1 MARSKEEIK
10 AFLEGRNPMKRVIAM
25 ECGYQDNE
33 VSIIY
38 RNEEGKKM
46 IRKEGFYPF
55 VWAKGKICKLMCN
68 GDREYLKKLMA
79 EYHIKCDELNIF
91 DENGLTNERMQDG
104 YRYMFHATRPTCYS
118 DFLRFFQRCGTP
130 VFARKSKKYEKLGL
144 DGREFLQVSP
154 VEQFMIY
161 SGMRLFKDY
170 DNYDDL
176 VRMVFDIETEGLDP
190 KRHAI
195 SQIGVRLNK
204 GKEKIISIK
213 GEGAERKKNEYQAI
227 KQFYQFIGEEK
238 PDVIAGHNSE
248 NFDHPFI
255 EERFRILGGDPLE
268 TSRRFIRGGIY
279 KRNKEAVLKLG
290 GEVEYYK
297 PTIIWGTNVLDS
309 LHAVRRAQAIDSN
322 MKSANLKYATKY
334 IKMEKENRVYVDG
347 SIINETWLIKDEV
360 FAFNEENGDWYRV
373 DDEHPL
379 KGGYEL
385 KSGEYIV
392 ERYLLDDLYET
403 DMVELKFNESNFLI
417 NKFIPTTFTRAC
429 TMGTAGIWKLIM
441 LAWSFEN
448 KLAIPAFVAKRR
460 FVGGLS
466 RLLCVGYVAGNGI
479 VKLDY
484 NSLYPSIIITW
495 CIETGVDISKV
506 MVSLLA
512 FVLGQREHYKEL
524 KGNWGDEAE
533 RLAAIIKDNENLTA
547 EEKHD
552 LLQKIKH
559 AKAEKVANDKKQLP
573 FKIFGN
579 SFFGA
584 FGNSDL
590 FPFGDCDVAEKVTC
604 IGRQSLRLMIHH
616 FATRQPSHY
625 QPLVG
630 DTDGF
635 NFSLPDS
642 YAYTEEH
649 PYIGKGYGR
658 NVKKGEKYVGLY
670 ADVAEFED
678 MYFPTAPGSFPGKTM
693 MGLGVDEVL
702 KASINYSRKNYSD
715 LIVDKNGK
723 EELKLVGN
731 TIKSKKM
738 PGYIEEFL
746 GKANLYLLHGQG
758 KEFIEWY
765 YEHLSNIYNYRIPL
779 KQIAL
784 KGKIK
789 VPVEEYKRSVR
800 EDLTKAGTKK
810 SRQAWYELA
819 IQNDLHVD
827 VGDTVYY
834 INTGS
839 KKGDSDV
846 VRTTSYYAYKD
857 GEKIDITKALNK
869 SWNAYKKKFKETNQ
883 PGKALNLLAYSNSDM
898 ATAEFGH
905 VSNEDDVQMNCILL
919 PQYMVES
926 DMDFFCED
934 IDTEYNVV
942 KYIDQFNKR
951 IKPLTV
957 CFDRSMRDRIRVDNP
972 SDRGY
977 FTDDEC
983 KLVSGQPFNE
993 GDQDTYEA
1001 LMTMDRRE
1009 VEFWDKIGEVPPF
1022 VKEIGMDWD
1031 KIVADNRALRE
1042 REKTEQFE
1050 RLNSAYLKA
1059 IDSLTSDEV
1068 DDFWDDR
1075 VIPKRFEDIVHL
1087 AMDETTQTVRFYFNE
1102 LPDMTPTTGGDI
1114 VEDIV
1119 YVEKDEEEVAE
1130 SN

>member
-255 EERFRILGGDPLE
+255 DERFRILGGDPLE

-448 KLAIPAFVAKRR
+448 KLAVPAFVAKRR

-616 FATRQPSHY
+616 FATRKPAPY
-625 QPLVG
+625 KPLVG
-630 DTDGF
+630 DSVTADTPLFIKYNDSNYIDIKPISELMDESKVQKDVLGREYDSSSKNFKVLCRSGWVEPSYIYRHKTDKPIYRVEDGK
-635 NFSLPDS
+635 NVTLDCTEDHSLYNSKQEKIKPS
-642 YAYTEEH
+642 EINGPTELEFYKGIIRKRGNKCVLGEH
-649 PYIGKGYGR
+649 DVLLAARMLANGELNRVPMFILNTTKD
-658 NVKKGEKYVGLY
+658 VKRAFY
-670 ADVAEFED
+670 
-678 MYFPTAPGSFPGKTM
+678 
-693 MGLGVDEVL
+693 
-702 KASINYSRKNYSD
+702 
-715 LIVDKNGK
+715 
-723 EELKLVGN
+723 
-731 TIKSKKM
+731 
-738 PGYIEEFL
+738 
-746 GKANLYLLHGQG
+746 
-758 KEFIEWY
+758 KEFIAN
-765 YEHLSNIYNYRIPL
+765 HR
-779 KQIAL
+779 
-784 KGKIK
+784 
-789 VPVEEYKRSVR
+789 
-800 EDLTKAGTKK
+800 
-810 SRQAWYELA
+810 
-819 IQNDLHVD
+819 
-827 VGDTVYY
+827 
-834 INTGS
+834 
-839 KKGDSDV
+839 SDV
-846 VRTTSYYAYKD
+846 EYSKTC
-857 GEKIDITKALNK
+857 
-869 SWNAYKKKFKETNQ
+869 
-883 PGKALNLLAYSNSDM
+883 LA
-898 ATAEFGH
+898 G
-905 VSNEDDVQMNCILL
+905 I
-919 PQYMVES
+919 
-926 DMDFFCED
+926 
-934 IDTEYNVV
+934 
-942 KYIDQFNKR
+942 KYIAR
-951 IKPLTV
+951 
-957 CFDRSMRDRIRVDNP
+957 
-972 SDRGY
+972 
-977 FTDDEC
+977 
-983 KLVSGQPFNE
+983 
-993 GDQDTYEA
+993 
-1001 LMTMDRRE
+1001 
-1009 VEFWDKIGEVPPF
+1009 
-1022 VKEIGMDWD
+1022 
-1031 KIVADNRALRE
+1031 
-1042 REKTEQFE
+1042 
-1050 RLNSAYLKA
+1050 
-1059 IDSLTSDEV
+1059 
-1068 DDFWDDR
+1068 
-1075 VIPKRFEDIVHL
+1075 
-1087 AMDETTQTVRFYFNE
+1087 
-1102 LPDMTPTTGGDI
+1102 
-1114 VEDIV
+1114 
-1119 YVEKDEEEVAE
+1119 
-1130 SN
+1130 